1 MVDFAAV
8 SGEKAGGVHRGFF
21 DENGWN
27 YWVEAFGAEFV
38 DDELDEREFEQGGF
52 VFEVVEAGAGA
63 VYAGF
68 DVDDVEVFAEFD
80 VVFWFEIEFWF
91 CAVGVNDLV
100 FAVVF
105 AVRDGFVWGIWD
117 LEGEFVDLVFEGF
130 DFWFGGFD
138 LFF

>member
-27 YWVEAFGAEFV
+27 YGIEAFGAQFV

-68 DVDDVEVFAEFD
+68 DIDDVEVFAEFD
-80 VVFWFEIEFWF
+80 VVFWCEVELRFF
-91 CAVGVNDLV
+91 AVGFDDDI
-100 FAVVF
+100 FRVVF
-105 AVRDGFVWGIWD
+105 AVGDGFVWGIWD

-130 DFWFGGFD
+130 DFGFEGFD